1 MAGGRHRLEQDMR
14 DGPGSAWPAVPPQV
28 ADQIRPLVPDLAEQ
42 MVSEI
47 STAVTEY
54 ARLTDPA
61 YARTLRLGAETAIAG
76 FADRIAWPHA
86 PRPRLAETFYMI
98 GKVEAAEG
106 RSLEMLQAA
115 LRAGARVIM
124 HWLTSAAYRAVIPAE
139 ALGLLAEA
147 LLIHIDELA
156 SFSAAGYD
164 QVQAR
169 AAEETARRRHR
180 LITLLLTDP
189 APADAI
195 AAQASLAGWRLPRLV
210 SVVLLSGPGTGPNGP
225 AAERQAPDRLAP
237 HRLAP
242 DRLALHRL
250 ALPAEVLV
258 DLDRPRPC
266 LIMPD
271 PDGPGRRRMLEQALA
286 GVRAAAGPAVPVT
299 AAATSL
305 QWAAETLA
313 LFPGPAPAG
322 HRLVH
327 CDDHLTEIVLRRG
340 QDALGRLTRLRLAP
354 LSRVAVSRRKA
365 LADTL
370 LAWLQTRSIGQTA
383 DQLHIHRQT
392 ARYRMNQI
400 RAMFGPALD
409 DPDIRFELE
418 LALRAVSVR
427 GATPLDPNAA

>member
-1 MAGGRHRLEQDMR
+1 MR

-28 ADQIRPLVPDLAEQ
+28 AEQIRPLVPDLAEL

-47 STAVTEY
+47 SAAVTEY

-61 YARTLRLGAETAIAG
+61 YARTLRLGAETAVAG

-115 LRAGARVIM
+115 LRAGARVVM
-124 HWLTSAAYRAVIPAE
+124 HWLTGAACHAIIPAD

-147 LLIHIDELA
+147 LLVHIDELA
-156 SFSAAGYD
+156 TFSSAGYD
-164 QVQAR
+164 QVQRR
-169 AAEETARRRHR
+169 AAEETARRRQR
-180 LITLLLTDP
+180 LITLLLSDP

-195 AAQASLAGWRLPRLV
+195 AGQAGLAGWRLPRLV
-210 SVVLLSGPGTGPNGP
+210 SVVLLGTGPDRMLP
-225 AAERQAPDRLAP
+225 AGRP
-237 HRLAP
+237 
-242 DRLALHRL
+242 L
-250 ALPAEVLV
+250 ALPAEVLA
-258 DLDRPRPC
+258 DLDRAQPC
-266 LIMPD
+266 LIVPD
-271 PDGPGRRRMLEQALA
+271 PDGPGRRRMLDQALT

-299 AAATSL
+299 AATTSQ

-313 LFPGPAPAG
+313 LLPGGTSAAQ
-322 HRLVH
+322 RVVH

-340 QDALGRLTRLRLAP
+340 HDALGRLARLRLAP
-354 LSRVAVSRRKA
+354 LRSVAVPRRKA

-370 LAWLQTRSIGQTA
+370 LAWLQTRSINQTA
-383 DQLHIHRQT
+383 DRLHIHRQT
-392 ARYRMNQI
+392 ARYRMNQL

-409 DPDIRFELE
+409 DPDVRFELE
-418 LALRAVSVR
+418 LALRARSGR
-427 GATPLDPNAA
+427 G

>member
-1 MAGGRHRLEQDMR
+1 MR

-76 FADRIAWPHA
+76 FADRIARPHA

-115 LRAGARVIM
+115 LRAGARVVM
-124 HWLTSAAYRAVIPAE
+124 HWLTSAAYHAVIPAE

-156 SFSAAGYD
+156 AFSAAGYD

-210 SVVLLSGPGTGPNGP
+210 SVVLLSGPGTGPDGP
-225 AAERQAPDRLAP
+225 PAQ
-237 HRLAP
+237 
-242 DRLALHRL
+242 RL

-266 LIMPD
+266 LIVPD
-271 PDGPGRRRMLEQALA
+271 PDGPGRRRMLDQALA

-313 LFPGPAPAG
+313 LFPGGTAAG

-354 LSRVAVSRRKA
+354 LTRVAVSRRKA

-409 DPDIRFELE
+409 DPDVRFELE
-418 LALRAVSVR
+418 LALRAGR
-427 GATPLDPNAA
+427 RPGG